1 SPPAP
6 AAGAVPAPEATA
18 APAPAPQAHAASAA
32 HAWVLSAHDDDAL
45 AATAARLADFVT
57 AQDPDPADVAHAL
70 ATTRASLGRR
80 AVVIGA
86 DTTELV
92 AGLTALAGHRDAAN
106 AVRGTARTGA
116 QVAFVFPG
124 QGSQWAGMAVRLLDS
139 SEEFTRRMTECAEA
153 LGPFVDWDLLA
164 VLRGDPGAPTLDA
177 VDVVQPALW
186 AVMVSLAQLWRA
198 HGVEPAA
205 VIGHSQ
211 GEIAAACVAGGLTL
225 EDGARVVALRSR
237 LIAEEL
243 AGLGGMMSVA
253 LSAEAA
259 ADRLRDLDGL
269 SLAAVNGPGS
279 VVVCGEPDALERLR
293 ADLTDA
299 GVRARVI
306 PVDYASHSH
315 YVEGVRDR
323 LLEQL
328 APVRPRGGEVPF
340 HSTVTGGLLDTA
352 ALDAEYWYRNLR
364 QTVRFADTTRAL
376 ADAGFDVFVETSA
389 HPVLKLGMEETLADA
404 GVAATVTG
412 TLRRDDG
419 GLDRF
424 LSSLA
429 EAHVH
434 GVAVDWTR
442 TCPGARR
449 TDLPTYPF
457 QHTRYW
463 LDAAPGTGGD
473 VTGAGLR
480 AAGHPL
486 LGAVVTT
493 PESDGVILTGRLSTA
508 AQPWLADHTV
518 LGTAVLPGTGFVE
531 LAVRAGDEVGCPV
544 LSELTVEAPLF
555 LTGTGGTQ
563 VQVVVGGPDAD
574 GARPLHVYARDED
587 APDHQPWTRHATG
600 LLTPGA
606 ATAPT
611 APVQWPP
618 AGATPVDLDGFY
630 PALARAG
637 LSYGPLFQGLRAVW
651 RTGDTVHA
659 EVRLPDP
666 ADGADDQGRP
676 YGLHPALLDAA
687 LHACALT
694 GAVGEHALL
703 PFAFS
708 GVTLH
713 ASGASHLRV
722 RLTALRDGEVALE
735 AADSTGAPVVS
746 LASVVLRPAAREWTT
761 DTARPVHD
769 ALYRPAWA
777 PVTVAAGEPVTA
789 TPWDEA
795 TGPERPDVVTLA
807 VRPGTD
813 RTAVHTATHHVLTAL
828 QTWLAEERFADTTL
842 LVHTQ
847 GAAALDGEHVTDLA
861 GAAVWGLVRSAQSEH
876 PGRILLADT
885 DGPLPGLLP
894 AIIASGEPQLIC
906 RGTRL
911 HAARLARV
919 PAPTRTDDQDT
930 TAFAPDAT
938 VLITGGGG
946 TLGGLLARHLVARH
960 GVRHLLLL
968 GRRGPDTPG
977 AAALREE
984 LTGLGAHTVTFT
996 ACDAADR
1003 DALAEALAA
1012 VPADRPL
1019 RGVVHAAGV
1028 LADGTIATL
1037 TPQHLDAVF
1046 RPKVDAALN
1055 LHELAGDADMFVLFS
1070 GSAGILG
1077 APGQGNYAAAN
1088 AFLDGLAGLR
1098 RAHDRP
1104 AQSLAWG
1111 FWAQGTG
1118 MTGGL
1123 GAHDR
1128 ARITRSGMIG
1138 LSDEEGLALFD
1149 AARHRHE
1156 PVLLPVRLDLAALR
1170 GQTDVPALFRGLLP
1184 GIRRSAAAP
1193 AADATAGLLAGLP
1206 AADREQA
1213 VLDLVLDRVAAVLG
1227 FASAADVDPD
1237 RAFREMGFDSLTAVE
1252 FRNRLGQT
1260 LGLRLPVTLAFDYP
1274 SPTALARFLLGELAG
1289 TTTAAPRPA
1298 TTTAPDDEP
1307 LAIVAMSCRL
1317 PGGIAS
1323 PEDLWRLLAD
1333 EVDAVSDFP
1342 GDRGW
1347 NVDALHDPTAGRPGT
1362 SYTRQGGFLHH
1373 AADFDPAFFGISPN
1387 EALAMDP
1394 QQRLLLECAWEA
1406 FERAGISP
1414 ASLRGSRTG
1423 VYAGLMYHDYAGN
1436 SGTGANASG
1445 RVAYTFGLEGPAV
1458 TVDTACSS
1466 SL

>member
-1 SPPAP
+1 M
-6 AAGAVPAPEATA
+6 
-18 APAPAPQAHAASAA
+18 
-32 HAWVLSAHDDDAL
+32 LSAHDDDAL

-544 LSELTVEAPLF
+544 LSELTVEAPSSSPAPAAPRCRSSWAAPTP
-555 LTGTGGTQ
+555 TGHAPCTCT
-563 VQVVVGGPDAD
+563 PAT
-574 GARPLHVYARDED
+574 RTPL
-587 APDHQPWTRHATG
+587 DHQPWTRHATG

-1037 TPQHLDAVF
+1037 TPPAPGRRVPAQGRRGAQPARTRRRCRHVRAVLRLGRHPRRA
-1046 RPKVDAALN
+1046 RPGQLRRRQRLPRRPRRPPPRPRPPRTVPGLG
-1055 LHELAGDADMFVLFS
+1055 L
-1070 GSAGILG
+1070 LG
-1077 APGQGNYAAAN
+1077 AGHRH
-1088 AFLDGLAGLR
+1088 DR
-1098 RAHDRP
+1098 RPRRPRPRPHHPQRHDRP
-1104 AQSLAWG
+1104 VRRG
-1111 FWAQGTG
+1111 GTG
-1118 MTGGL
+1118 TVRRGT
-1123 GAHDR
+1123 APPR
-1128 ARITRSGMIG
+1128 TRP
-1138 LSDEEGLALFD
+1138 
-1149 AARHRHE
+1149 AARPARPGRTARTDRRTRPLPRPPPRHPAQRRRPRGGRHR
-1156 PVLLPVRLDLAALR
+1156 R
-1170 GQTDVPALFRGLLP
+1170 PA
-1184 GIRRSAAAP
+1184 RRA
-1193 AADATAGLLAGLP
+1193 P

-1289 TTTAAPRPA
+1289 TTTAAP
-1298 TTTAPDDEP
+1298 
-1307 LAIVAMSCRL
+1307 
-1317 PGGIAS
+1317 
-1323 PEDLWRLLAD
+1323 
-1333 EVDAVSDFP
+1333 
-1342 GDRGW
+1342 
-1347 NVDALHDPTAGRPGT
+1347 GRPPPPPRTT
-1362 SYTRQGGFLHH
+1362 SR
-1373 AADFDPAFFGISPN
+1373 SPSW
-1387 EALAMDP
+1387 P
-1394 QQRLLLECAWEA
+1394 
-1406 FERAGISP
+1406 
-1414 ASLRGSRTG
+1414 
-1423 VYAGLMYHDYAGN
+1423 
-1436 SGTGANASG
+1436 
-1445 RVAYTFGLEGPAV
+1445 
-1458 TVDTACSS
+1458 
-1466 SL
+1466 